1 MGERTTDKARDEF
14 RASCRNATDA
24 QLIAIIEKQ
33 EKAGRQE
40 YARLAREERDERRRH
55 KMSGR

>member
-1 MGERTTDKARDEF
+1 MANRTTDQARDEF
-14 RASCRNATDA
+14 RASCRNAADS
-24 QLIAIIEKQ
+24 QLIAIIEKE

-40 YARLAREERDERRRH
+40 YARIARDERDQRRRH